1 MEQIILKVV
10 WRFVKA
16 IVEALCVLI
25 IWGITDGNVACGQL
39 GFHQSGQYF
48 TLYKKLTVL
57 VQTIVRLQ
65 MNIVNTGHSV

>member
-1 MEQIILKVV
+1 MKVV

-16 IVEALCVLI
+16 IIEALHVCADYL
-25 IWGITDGNVACGQL
+25 GITDGNVACGQL

-48 TLYKKLTVL
+48 TLYKKLTAL

-65 MNIVNTGHSV
+65 MNIVNTEHSV